1 MEMLPKGRMA
11 AAFWLLLAVALVG
24 YHLALVFSGL
34 VPNLVSRPLHMAFIL
49 PFVLVFGATGPA
61 HRISGMILAA
71 LGVAAALWI
80 AFNSD
85 ALGDQYGFLESD
97 FQLVVAIVLLGVTLE
112 TARRAI
118 GWPLPVVAGLA
129 LLYGLYGEYIPARP
143 RPVSWAH

>member
-49 PFVLVFGATGPA
+49 PFVLVFGATGLA

-71 LGVAAALWI
+71 RGVAAALWI
-80 AFNSD
+80 AVNSD

-97 FQLVVAIVLLGVTLE
+97 FQLVVAIVLLGVTL
-112 TARRAI
+112 
-118 GWPLPVVAGLA
+118 
-129 LLYGLYGEYIPARP
+129 
-143 RPVSWAH
+143 